1 MSGHFLRASLPFLT
15 AGVLL
20 QSTGVCAETFEVLNY
35 APPGA
40 WPVQNLKDGRAYVR
54 PDGNGMITFHVGR
67 FDSSMT
73 PLAFVVKWRELVET
87 AVPGPAPEPQIR
99 REGDFS
105 FAVGARHARSNGK
118 AVTLS
123 LVTVTGRGRTVGI
136 VGMAA
141 GDEALREL
149 GAFFETVALTP
160 AASAG
165 TTWGPPVSGASGL
178 VGRWWKDAGGSNY
191 FWYEFSDKGFF
202 SYESPR
208 EDFRGT
214 FRVQGNQITFTTSTG
229 STTTRSF
236 SFGCAGGKVRLEIS
250 GESGYWSVHK
260 SC

>member
-40 WPVQNLKDGRAYVR
+40 WPVQILKDGRAYVR

-202 SYESPR
+202 SYRVTTRRFPGDLPR
-208 EDFRGT
+208 AGQSDHIYDLHGLDDDPQLF
-214 FRVQGNQITFTTSTG
+214 FRVRGWQGPPRDQWRVG
-229 STTTRSF
+229 LLV
-236 SFGCAGGKVRLEIS
+236 C
-250 GESGYWSVHK
+250 
-260 SC
+260 

>member
-1 MSGHFLRASLPFLT
+1 
-15 AGVLL
+15 
-20 QSTGVCAETFEVLNY
+20 
-35 APPGA
+35 
-40 WPVQNLKDGRAYVR
+40 
-54 PDGNGMITFHVGR
+54 MITFHVGR

-202 SYESPR
+202 SYSHH
-208 EDFRGT
+208 
-214 FRVQGNQITFTTSTG
+214 
-229 STTTRSF
+229 
-236 SFGCAGGKVRLEIS
+236 AKIS
-250 GESGYWSVHK
+250 GGPSACRAIRSHLRPPRARRRPAAFLSGARVARSASRSVA
-260 SC
+260 SRATGLLISPVDS

>member
-1 MSGHFLRASLPFLT
+1 
-15 AGVLL
+15 
-20 QSTGVCAETFEVLNY
+20 
-35 APPGA
+35 
-40 WPVQNLKDGRAYVR
+40 
-54 PDGNGMITFHVGR
+54 MITFHVGR

-141 GDEALREL
+141 GDEALREF

-202 SYESPR
+202 SVRVTTRRFPGDLPR
-208 EDFRGT
+208 AGQSDHIHDLHGLDDDPQLF
-214 FRVQGNQITFTTSTG
+214 FRVRGWQGPPRDQWRVGLLVCSQVLLIRSRQDDTRCRPGVECVPVHTEPWGTSSTKKRRATLWSAQTFH
-229 STTTRSF
+229 
-236 SFGCAGGKVRLEIS
+236 GGP
-250 GESGYWSVHK
+250 
-260 SC
+260 C